1 MAHHHEGESDSAVQ
15 ATQHSPTQVL
25 DHRVV
30 FVLTHTVISVQM
42 DVHLSKAVRLKE
54 VVEHADDGVR
64 PLPNIHR
71 LVDELVNLPWD
82 GLTTHPKESTLSGR
96 AEIDRPGLE
105 GVRRIVHLLGHV
117 KTVVHGHLV

>member
-64 PLPNIHR
+64 PLPDIHR
-71 LVDELVNLPWD
+71 LVDEVVNLP
-82 GLTTHPKESTLSGR
+82 GMASQHTPKR
-96 AEIDRPGLE
+96 AHFR
-105 GVRRIVHLLGHV
+105 GVR
-117 KTVVHGHLV
+117 K